1 MPQTDKYLD
10 ELSEA
15 LPQQDRT
22 FDMIEHYPGTPNDFN
37 YYGIELRLE
46 DGVEVG

>member
-22 FDMIEHYPGTPNDFN
+22 FDIIEKLTGTNNDFN
-37 YYGIELRLE
+37 YLDIELSLE
-46 DGVEVG
+46 DGVDVG